1 MNHKVHHKGLQKLQ
15 SLIISL
21 FILFFPG
28 CEKRDQDGSLNK
40 QVSVPQ
46 SDDGKFPGRVG
57 DQEKARLRSPFQRW
71 AQFQGA

>member
-1 MNHKVHHKGLQKLQ
+1 MNHKVHHKGLQKIQ

-46 SDDGKFPGRVG
+46 SDD
-57 DQEKARLRSPFQRW
+57 
-71 AQFQGA
+71 